1 MARSRWSQPP
11 GVILGSLTAL
21 DALNYLDR
29 FVSAATLPLILTN
42 LAISDAQ
49 GGLLQSLSIVA
60 YSVAC
65 GPAGSSGS
73 LRTRSGS
80 AHPSWSPGAFWRRPA
95 WSSWRAG
102 QLWKQISGRRA
113 VRLGLVAVGRRVV
126 RYALDRHR

>member
-80 AHPSWSPGAFWRRPA
+80 AHTVLVTGCLLAAAGVVLLAGRASLEADLRAAGGATRP
-95 WSSWRAG
+95 
-102 QLWKQISGRRA
+102 GRR
-113 VRLGLVAVGRRVV
+113 GPPGV